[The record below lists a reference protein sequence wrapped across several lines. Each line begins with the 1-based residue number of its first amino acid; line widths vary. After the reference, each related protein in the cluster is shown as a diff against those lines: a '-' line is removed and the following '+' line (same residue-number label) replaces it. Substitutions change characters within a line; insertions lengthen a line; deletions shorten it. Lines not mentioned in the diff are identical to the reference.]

1 MFVTNEKK
9 MKRIKKKKHFY
20 VDKCILVTSRKERT
34 KKHFYFVLLILIEAV
49 NSWMKKKS
57 DETII

>member
-9 MKRIKKKKHFY
+9 MKRIKKKHFS